1 MPRPLRALAS
11 LACSACAGLLDTAAG
26 AQPVGDDRLEPAY
39 AGEAAPAPG
48 LADPALGGTEAAHV
62 MYSWANVLHVAP
74 VYAEVRVP
82 QRVERCDE
90 YERAGTPRSSVG
102 STMIG
107 ALIGGVIGNQIGSGN
122 GRRVA
127 TAAGAV
133 AGGAIGHHAGRREGE
148 PAGSESRCHTVE
160 EFVLEQQVVAYEVE
174 YRYRDDVFI
183 SRLDYHPG
191 DRVKI
196 RVAVSPVPDQA
207 SAGSLADS
215 P

>member
-1 MPRPLRALAS
+1 MPPTLRALAS
-11 LACSACAGLLDTAAG
+11 LACTCAFVATTVG
-26 AQPVGDDRLEPAY
+26 AQPADDTLEPTLGA
-39 AGEAAPAPG
+39 ALAPATDG
-48 LADPALGGTEAAHV
+48 GYSGASEADAAHV
-62 MYSWANVLHVAP
+62 MYSWAAVLHVAP

-82 QRVERCDE
+82 QMVEQCDH
-90 YERAGTPRSSVG
+90 YERAGTTRGNVG

-122 GRRVA
+122 GRRAA

-133 AGGAIGHHAGRREGE
+133 AGGAIGNRVSRGD
-148 PAGSESRCHTVE
+148 AGSAGTEARCRLVE
-160 EFVLEQQVVAYEVE
+160 EYVAEQQVVAYEVE
-174 YRYRDDVFI
+174 YRYRDDVFM

-196 RVAVSPVPDQA
+196 RVAVSPVPDQ
-207 SAGSLADS
+207 SALGSQLDS